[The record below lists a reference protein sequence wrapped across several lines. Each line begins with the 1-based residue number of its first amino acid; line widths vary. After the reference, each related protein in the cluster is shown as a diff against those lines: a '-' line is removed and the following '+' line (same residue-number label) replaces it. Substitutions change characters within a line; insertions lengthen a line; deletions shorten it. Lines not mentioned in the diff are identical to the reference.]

1 MGHLQ
6 HLIEK
11 KELASAYKDLED
23 SYTSTDLGKE
33 VNLLDGHFSF

>member
-11 KELASAYKDLED
+11 KELQRAYKELED
-23 SYTSTDLGKE
+23 NYTSTDLGKE
-33 VNLLDGHFSF
+33 VNLFDGNFSF